1 MHVRTTL
8 LDCAVNTTALTTH
21 VHMQALS
28 ELKRQLWLRL
38 GGCNAAGSDST
49 SSATSTAAAAASIP
63 QQSPVAL
70 LMGLV
75 RQPVAETRHGALDV
89 LRCAAHQVGEHCMHN
104 NCLRKCTY

>member
-1 MHVRTTL
+1 
-8 LDCAVNTTALTTH
+8 
-21 VHMQALS
+21 MQALS

-49 SSATSTAAAAASIP
+49 SPATSTAATSSIP

-89 LRCAAHQVGEHCMHN
+89 LRCAAHQVG
-104 NCLRKCTY
+104 